1 MQLNASYYTLVSV
14 CILASLDNAINAK
27 MTPVTNAKDYLIAHA
42 KLNVICLPD
51 TQSARFSYPI
61 VT

>member
-1 MQLNASYYTLVSV
+1 MQLNASYYTLSV
-14 CILASLDNAINAK
+14 CILASLDNAKNAK

-42 KLNVICLPD
+42 NLNVICLTD